1 MKINGWVQYKNKN
14 NAAKEPVPQT
24 VVEKSET
31 GHNDRPVFIHR
42 FKGSESSEFITRF
55 EYKIEL
61 IKQLP
66 N

>member
-1 MKINGWVQYKNKN
+1 MKVDGWVQNKNKN

-24 VVEKSET
+24 IVEKLET
-31 GHNDRPVFIHR
+31 GHNDMPVFIHR
-42 FKGSESSEFITRF
+42 FKESESSEFITRF